1 MWNLLFYQPGWFGTC
16 FMTFHIFGMSSSQLT
31 NSIIFQR
38 DSTHQPGKR
47 GWSFWRSC
55 LTDVFEST
63 GVDPK
68 ATNEG
73 NLNKYQSQA
82 SKTGRNIYIYSDPP
96 TSDIEQPNLDIF
108 LDMGWFSQKRLRT
121 YCIFPTR
128 VAYQI
133 QPGALS
139 QQKTHV
145 CSGPNLG
152 KYFHIGDSGFGFRIW
167 HRFCFPYIYIP
178 HTTHAAWPW
187 HTCLPT
193 TTATPPKKRK
203 EQTSKIPLK

>member
-1 MWNLLFYQPGWFGTC
+1 
-16 FMTFHIFGMSSSQLT
+16 MSSPQLT

-108 LDMGWFSQKRLRT
+108 LDMGWFSPKKT
-121 YCIFPTR
+121 PTR

-167 HRFCFPYIYIP
+167 DCFCFPFG
-178 HTTHAAWPW
+178 TFPW
-187 HTCLPT
+187 NALFVWWGCHERFANSTVLDF
-193 TTATPPKKRK
+193 
-203 EQTSKIPLK
+203 SLLKIPSSGLCLEVWFL